1 MAFCDKCGAKIVD
14 SARVCPS
21 CGEAVLKNQQP
32 AENQP
37 QQQTIRQTSDN
48 NNMGELLVSTK
59 TGAAGRK
66 VLLCVLCPLLILL
79 GIFIM
84 ATPEAFY
91 ELSHQHYRLIAILI
105 GSVLIGYALF
115 CLITTFLGSRSYCD
129 VYENSVVGMTAL
141 SMNQPN
147 MPMQKF
153 AINYSEINNV
163 TETGKTICI
172 YTVYATYEVLAL
184 HNRSEA
190 VNEIRKRISKNAEK

>member
-66 VLLCVLCPLLILL
+66 VLLCVLCPLLIRVDLSATLL
-79 GIFIM
+79 
-84 ATPEAFY
+84 
-91 ELSHQHYRLIAILI
+91 R
-105 GSVLIGYALF
+105 
-115 CLITTFLGSRSYCD
+115 
-129 VYENSVVGMTAL
+129 TAL
-141 SMNQPN
+141 MG
-147 MPMQKF
+147 F
-153 AINYSEINNV
+153 V
-163 TETGKTICI
+163 
-172 YTVYATYEVLAL
+172 
-184 HNRSEA
+184 RSF
-190 VNEIRKRISKNAEK
+190 S

>member
-1 MAFCDKCGAKIVD
+1 MFCGKYGAQNLENATFCKECGAPLN
-14 SARVCPS
+14 S
-21 CGEAVLKNQQP
+21 
-32 AENQP
+32 
-37 QQQTIRQTSDN
+37 TSSISTGSD
-48 NNMGELLVSTK
+48 MGELLVSTK

-129 VYENSVVGMTAL
+129 VYENSVVGMTTL

-163 TETGKTICI
+163 TELERQFVSTLFMQHMRCWHFTI
-172 YTVYATYEVLAL
+172 VQKL
-184 HNRSEA
+184 
-190 VNEIRKRISKNAEK
+190 

>member
-1 MAFCDKCGAKIVD
+1 MFCGKCGAQNLENATFCKE
-14 SARVCPS
+14 
-21 CGEAVLKNQQP
+21 CGAPLNS
-32 AENQP
+32 
-37 QQQTIRQTSDN
+37 TSSISTGSD
-48 NNMGELLVSTK
+48 MGELLVSTK

-84 ATPEAFY
+84 AAPEAFY

-129 VYENSVVGMTAL
+129 VYENSVVGMTTL

>member
-1 MAFCDKCGAKIVD
+1 MFCGKCGAQNLENATFCKE
-14 SARVCPS
+14 
-21 CGEAVLKNQQP
+21 CGAPLNS
-32 AENQP
+32 
-37 QQQTIRQTSDN
+37 TSSISTGSD
-48 NNMGELLVSTK
+48 MGELLVSTK

-129 VYENSVVGMTAL
+129 VYEL
-141 SMNQPN
+141 SL
-147 MPMQKF
+147 
-153 AINYSEINNV
+153 IHI
-163 TETGKTICI
+163 
-172 YTVYATYEVLAL
+172 
-184 HNRSEA
+184 
-190 VNEIRKRISKNAEK
+190 

>member
-1 MAFCDKCGAKIVD
+1 MTFAKTLASKRKYTQQNSTVHTSKTVQPMITATTAVPGDEWNATFCKECGAPLN
-14 SARVCPS
+14 S
-21 CGEAVLKNQQP
+21 
-32 AENQP
+32 
-37 QQQTIRQTSDN
+37 TSSISTGSD
-48 NNMGELLVSTK
+48 MGELLVSTK

-129 VYENSVVGMTAL
+129 VYENSAVGMTAL
-141 SMNQPN
+141 S
-147 MPMQKF
+147 
-153 AINYSEINNV
+153 
-163 TETGKTICI
+163 
-172 YTVYATYEVLAL
+172 
-184 HNRSEA
+184 
-190 VNEIRKRISKNAEK
+190 IRKQ

>member
-1 MAFCDKCGAKIVD
+1 MFCGKCGAQNLENATFCKE
-14 SARVCPS
+14 
-21 CGEAVLKNQQP
+21 CGAPLNS
-32 AENQP
+32 
-37 QQQTIRQTSDN
+37 TSSISTGSD
-48 NNMGELLVSTK
+48 MGELLVSTK

-147 MPMQKF
+147 MLCKNLLSTIVKSTMSLKLERQFVSTLFMQHMRCWHF
-153 AINYSEINNV
+153 
-163 TETGKTICI
+163 TI
-172 YTVYATYEVLAL
+172 VQKL
-184 HNRSEA
+184 
-190 VNEIRKRISKNAEK
+190 